1 MLSKEIESMVKL
13 QKINNLNDLFKEI
26 NICSICDSE
35 EDEEYLKQHGAE
47 AIMLDLDLLKH

>member
-1 MLSKEIESMVKL
+1 MSKEMVKL

-26 NICSICDSE
+26 DICSICDDS

-47 AIMLDLDLLKH
+47 AIILDLDLLNC